1 MTVKE
6 LKKFFEDHLVPS
18 RLYHMKGGYHK
29 NRICSCLSMVGVT
42 VEPYV

>member
-18 RLYHMKGGYHK
+18 HLYHMKGGYHK
-29 NRICSCLSMVGVT
+29 NRICI
-42 VEPYV
+42 PKK